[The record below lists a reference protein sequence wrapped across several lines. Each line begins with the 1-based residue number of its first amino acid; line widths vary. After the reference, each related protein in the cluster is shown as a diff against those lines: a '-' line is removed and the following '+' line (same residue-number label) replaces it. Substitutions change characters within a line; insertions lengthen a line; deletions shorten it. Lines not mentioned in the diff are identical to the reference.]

1 MTKLSTLILIARRW
15 LDGFSAR
22 VRLGAQ
28 SATGWLGALFATR
41 NPGAPPASHRS
52 GAPTA
57 TRNSGAPTARRR
69 PRAPSLRRYLG
80 MFPKIRAGYVSIL
93 IVIGVAVAAV
103 YTLPLG
109 AGPGAAAPIWR
120 VPRGGPTV
128 ADGTELP
135 VFCLPE
141 TGPALRCG
149 VAKMRSRRRISFQPF
164 GDMPDPHETL
174 PVLATADIGL
184 LWSLA
189 DPAARSKVQASA
201 TELAAQVASSVQQ
214 VTDSPAWQHEYRESL
229 RDVLERTTQE
239 AWRAEDTQQA
249 FRALLRASE
258 PVVKDSLA
266 HQIGPALAP
275 YIADAFWSLLK
286 TNSAQVLSLI
296 SGSPLD
302 LSPIGST
309 FSVAL
314 QDPRVQVALGGIGPR
329 LADLPQTELLTERF
343 LANLAE
349 ALRRDH
355 VATALL
361 TRVAMDSRLG
371 TELGHVRNHV
381 GEFMRQLGEVLWG
394 LGGSSSMNALAGLS
408 MKTQIAGVS
417 QPLIIL
423 LGNDDAATLV
433 RTMPDRATL
442 LVPETVP

>member
-1 MTKLSTLILIARRW
+1 
-15 LDGFSAR
+15 
-22 VRLGAQ
+22 
-28 SATGWLGALFATR
+28 
-41 NPGAPPASHRS
+41 
-52 GAPTA
+52 
-57 TRNSGAPTARRR
+57 
-69 PRAPSLRRYLG
+69 
-80 MFPKIRAGYVSIL
+80 
-93 IVIGVAVAAV
+93 
-103 YTLPLG
+103 
-109 AGPGAAAPIWR
+109 
-120 VPRGGPTV
+120 
-128 ADGTELP
+128 
-135 VFCLPE
+135 
-141 TGPALRCG
+141 
-149 VAKMRSRRRISFQPF
+149 
-164 GDMPDPHETL
+164 MPDPHETL